1 MSKPPR
7 SFAPADL
14 ADARYRYEE
23 TNETVASIARR
34 LGIGER
40 TLHSNIVFWGW
51 HQRRQP
57 RPNVTPR
64 ARKAEERAPE
74 PVAPPAVVVPTL
86 TPEAE
91 KVAEDIQS
99 TVQREVA
106 AIGMIVA
113 RLGPSTNSAQ
123 AERASRVLATLTR
136 TLQEVLRLR
145 SPQTP
150 IEPSAEPTHDRGPD
164 DPDEFLIDL
173 ARRMDAFAAARAGTR
188 LPDSGGSGTD

>member
-1 MSKPPR
+1 MHRRSRILQQSCIFLSWGTCMSKPPR

-14 ADARYRYEE
+14 ADARYRYEQ
-23 TNETVASIARR
+23 TNETVASIARG

-51 HQRRQP
+51 RPRKQP
-57 RPNVTPR
+57 RPKVTPR
-64 ARKAEERAPE
+64 ARKAEEPAPE
-74 PVAPPAVVVPTL
+74 PLAPPAVVVPTL

-113 RLGPSTNSAQ
+113 RLSPSTNSAQ
-123 AERASRVLATLTR
+123 AERA
-136 TLQEVLRLR
+136 
-145 SPQTP
+145 
-150 IEPSAEPTHDRGPD
+150 
-164 DPDEFLIDL
+164 
-173 ARRMDAFAAARAGTR
+173 
-188 LPDSGGSGTD
+188 